1 MASYHLSV
9 KPVSRADGRS
19 ATAAAAY
26 RAAARIACT
35 RQARVHD
42 YTRRAGVL
50 HAEIVLPVGAIAHD
64 RQALWN
70 AAEAAEKRK
79 DGRVAREFEIALP
92 AELAPAQRLALA
104 KQLAEEIIA
113 RHGCAVDIAIH
124 APGKGDDRN
133 HHAHLLTTTRR
144 LGPEGLGA
152 KCRELD
158 DHKTGPAEI
167 EHWRQRWADLQ
178 NRALEQ
184 AGAQDRVT
192 HLARTPTEIEA
203 GYEPTAHIG
212 SSASELER
220 GGVATER
227 GDINRAVVARNQER
241 KTLWTLIAE
250 REGQIRLLDRQ
261 EDRLGLESTTATA
274 LLPTR
279 QAEPASKPRK
289 AISDYT
295 LPELQGVLQIEG
307 QALQQARRQR
317 LHTLAEKAQARE
329 QRRAG
334 ALAAQKQQRPQLP
347 AGFRNA
353 QLQAFQGQLQQ
364 WSVIAKQLE
373 RLLDQAQAL
382 RERLRLALAQ
392 LKAWTVEQLRK
403 RYPEAMARIE
413 GAHPAGRQTPPA
425 AEAMEAAEATKT
437 TPATPQLTSPPAP
450 ATRFAPT
457 PGVPRAGH
465 QDQDAR
471 IRQLLAGELA
481 RLARTEAERMAGG
494 GSRRPRDAVYDA
506 AARYWALRPQH
517 GVDEAEQQLAAQLAA
532 EVVRQIEERAKGAG
546 GATSSAPTPKQ
557 ALLVRYVQEIHR
569 APETGVEPAKNVE
582 PRKDQEQDLDR

>member
-50 HAEIVLPVGAIAHD
+50 YSEIVLPVGAIAHD

-92 AELAPAQRLALA
+92 AELAPDQRLALA

-167 EHWRQRWADLQ
+167 EHWRKRWADLQ

-184 AGAQDRVT
+184 AGAEDRVT
-192 HLARTPTEIEA
+192 HLARTATEIEA
-203 GYEPTAHIG
+203 GYEPTAHVG
-212 SSASELER
+212 PSASELER

-227 GDINRAVVARNQER
+227 GDLNRAVVARNQER

-250 REGQIRLLDRQ
+250 REGQIRLLDRR
-261 EDRLGLESTTATA
+261 EDGLGLEWVTAAATAATTAA
-274 LLPTR
+274 VPPEKEKGKP
-279 QAEPASKPRK
+279 AELDSKPRQ

-295 LPELQGVLQIEG
+295 LPELHGVLEIEG

-317 LHTLAEKAQARE
+317 LHALAEKAQARE
-329 QRRAG
+329 QRRAA
-334 ALAAQKQQRPQLP
+334 ALEAQKQHRPQLP
-347 AGFRNA
+347 TDFKKA
-353 QLQAFQGQLQQ
+353 QLQAVQGQLQQ
-364 WSVIAKQLE
+364 WSVMTQQLE
-373 RLLDQAQAL
+373 RLLHQAQAL
-382 RERLRLALAQ
+382 RERLRLALTQ

-413 GAHPAGRQTPPA
+413 GVNPQLRPAPAATRSTLTPAPTTGLPTAGRQD
-425 AEAMEAAEATKT
+425 
-437 TPATPQLTSPPAP
+437 
-450 ATRFAPT
+450 R
-457 PGVPRAGH
+457 
-465 QDQDAR
+465 DAQ

-481 RLARTEAERMAGG
+481 RLARTEAERMASG

-517 GVDEAEQQLAAQLAA
+517 GSDGAEQHLAAQLAA
-532 EVVRQIEERAKGAG
+532 EVVRQIEERAKGGG
-546 GATSSAPTPKQ
+546 GATTSAPTAKQ
-557 ALLVRYVQEIHR
+557 ALLVRYIQEVYR
-569 APETGVEPAKNVE
+569 APETRVDTAKKVE
-582 PRKDQEQDLDR
+582 PRKDQEQDLDRG